1 MSTVTIEDKKQGGIN
16 PQMFA
21 LWVGMGSIIMMFTGW
36 TSAYIVKHAA
46 GNWLE
51 FGLPKMFYV
60 STGVIV
66 LSSIALQ
73 ISYVNYKR
81 QNERLYKGMLVL
93 AFVLGLAFIAF
104 QYQGWN
110 QLFEMGVD
118 FKGNVAG
125 SFTYLITGAHA
136 VHVLGGIA
144 TLIVAMI
151 HAFSL
156 KFRYKEERKNRFE
169 LVLQYWHFV
178 GILWVY
184 ILLFM
189 LYIK

>member
-1 MSTVTIEDKKQGGIN
+1 MSIVTIEDKKQGGIN
-16 PQMFA
+16 PQLFA
-21 LWVGMGSIIMMFTGW
+21 LWIGMGSIIMMFAGW

-51 FGLPKMFYV
+51 FGLPNMFYI
-60 STGVIV
+60 STAVIV
-66 LSSIALQ
+66 LSSITLQ
-73 ISYVNYKR
+73 ISYINYKR
-81 QNERLYKGMLVL
+81 QNERMYQGMLVL
-93 AFVLGLAFIAF
+93 TFILGLAFISF
-104 QYQGWN
+104 QWQGWH

-118 FKGNVAG
+118 LKANVAG

-144 TLIVAMI
+144 ALIVAMI

-156 KFRYKEERKNRFE
+156 KFRYKEERKNRFK

-178 GILWVY
+178 GVLWVY
-184 ILLFM
+184 LLLFIV
-189 LYIK
+189 YIK